1 MPGKRFL
8 LPLLILLLLTVIVYA
23 LYATVLRL
31 PAGRCPRPPTSA
43 RSARAG
49 VSGGRDADVLRAA
62 LRNRSG
68 ESVSLEKIEPL
79 RRVPGVEIRGIRVV
93 TKLPPNGATDAAG
106 FPPKL
111 GGGINVRR
119 VKDVSI
125 DGGETARAAIGI
137 RLTKPAPRRSA
148 ASASSTATAACAAR
162 SSSRTRSRSPTGRER
177 PVATRRRRP

>member
-31 PAGRCPRPPTSA
+31 PGGPLSETANFRAVGA
-43 RSARAG
+43 RG
-49 VSGGRDADVLRAA
+49 VSVGETRTFFAPL

-93 TKLPPNGATDAAG
+93 TKLPPGGAADAAG
-106 FPPKL
+106 FPPEL

-125 DGGETARAAIGI
+125 DGGETARAAVGI
-137 RLTKPAPRRSA
+137 RLTKPGAKTIRGFRVEYRYRGLRRSVELKDEI
-148 ASASSTATAACAAR
+148 TLTN
-162 SSSRTRSRSPTGRER
+162 R
-177 PVATRRRRP
+177 P